1 MSQPVTSEFT
11 DFVTDK
17 LDLVEEEL
25 ARQAGA
31 DTPFVTE
38 AANHIIS
45 AGGKRF
51 RPLLVVL
58 SSQLARQDPDDTGT
72 VSDQDLVRAA
82 VVMELTHVASL
93 YHDDVMDEATLRRG
107 AESANQRWGNSVAI
121 MVGDYLFARASE
133 AVAGLGTDFVRLQAQ
148 TFARL
153 VQGQIAETR
162 GPQPG
167 EDPLQ
172 HYLDVVADKTGS
184 LISAAA
190 VFGGMVA
197 GLPQTQL
204 AVLRRFGEEIG
215 LVFQLAD
222 DLLDIT
228 STRTGKT
235 PGIDLRE
242 GVATLPV
249 LLLRASSD
257 PADQPVR
264 DLLDADLSSDE
275 ALARALEGLRAS
287 HVMDEARADIRSR
300 ADRARSEL
308 AALPAGPARDA
319 LAQLCDEVVSR
330 SS

>member
-222 DLLDIT
+222 DLLDIWGDT
-228 STRTGKT
+228 AVTGK
-235 PGIDLRE
+235 PASDLRTRRKSAPVVYAMAASPELRDRYAADTEFDEAATARVIALIE
-242 GVATLPV
+242 GTGARAWTEGEAGARTRAAWQEIDGLPLDPVARGELSQ
-249 LLLRASSD
+249 LA
-257 PADQPVR
+257 AAI
-264 DLLDADLSSDE
+264 LDA
-275 ALARALEGLRAS
+275 G
-287 HVMDEARADIRSR
+287 
-300 ADRARSEL
+300 
-308 AALPAGPARDA
+308 
-319 LAQLCDEVVSR
+319 
-330 SS
+330 